1 MSDQDSELYP
11 QFSTR
16 IDIHE
21 IETES
26 SFHSGVNVSKTNCKI
41 MESFNIYENTQLKK
55 ANKHLLEILNTQF
68 KFEIPK

>member
-1 MSDQDSELYP
+1 MLKLLLNCFIGVSDPDSELYL

-16 IDIHE
+16 IDIPE

-41 MESFNIYENTQLKK
+41 MESFNIEENTQLKK
-55 ANKHLLEILNTQF
+55 AKYANKHF
-68 KFEIPK
+68 